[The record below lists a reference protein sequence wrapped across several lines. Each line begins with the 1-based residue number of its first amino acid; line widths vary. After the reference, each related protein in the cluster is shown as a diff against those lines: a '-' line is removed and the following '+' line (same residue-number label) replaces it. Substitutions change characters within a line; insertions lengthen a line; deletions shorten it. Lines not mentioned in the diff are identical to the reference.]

1 MLAHGKFQPRG
12 KAATD
17 GDTALPLGRDERGVT
32 LLMVTVG
39 ILSLLAMAVLA
50 MDVVSLYVA
59 KDQAQSAADAA
70 ALAGAQAFAAFPLC
84 VSRLIFIA

>member
-17 GDTALPLGRDERGVT
+17 GDTALQLGRDERGVT